1 MFAISCRRS
10 ALRPTALALLSVL
23 SPCLPALSQDQVG
36 IYFDQAYTQ
45 NEFLVETM
53 PALVTGYLVLI
64 EPSAAAGVG
73 GWELCA
79 DIDGPAEFFNWALE
93 GQTINADQPPCF
105 TVGIGGPPLPGGSA
119 VLLATFQMV
128 VTEYLPVSLSLK
140 PKFFASIPGSMAY
153 LDGADPEIV
162 IPMTTVTGVPE
173 VAFVNSSIPVPDVSV
188 RSLNFTDT
196 PIGLPVTKQVVVSNV
211 GGGFLLLDVA
221 LQAGCTDFSLP
232 GLSGPVQ
239 VPGGSSRTIDVTF
252 DPQGYDLIECQLDLG
267 EGVTPVFLAG
277 QGRDPIINHYV
288 YPASYDF
295 GETTLNSTRYKTI
308 SLYNLG
314 ELPVTVPVALADG
327 NGPFSF
333 VISPNPVVLDPDR
346 SRAFT
351 VYFNPTA
358 VGAFADTLLFGGV
371 MAPVPLAGTGRAPVE
386 SYAITP
392 TSVVFSDLDP
402 GESRSA
408 YVRITNDGDFV
419 LNLDPVLIPG
429 GSEWVITSGDIARLL
444 YPSQSHTVTVVF
456 SGSPEPGSFE
466 ASLVFGAGID
476 PVPLRA
482 FIPAPYLACS
492 VTPDGGLLGM
502 GTTGLGQDL
511 YANIQV
517 TNSGNASFTVVPS
530 LDGCEYFSVNT
541 TPFTLG
547 PQESRSIPVHFQADA
562 VGSWDCAVDLGL
574 SICGGVYLTATV
586 DADIDP
592 DGVFAGVFFDPAF
605 TQDHIS
611 TSTTG
616 ETVTGYLVL
625 KNAQNTSGVAGW
637 ECCLDVVGDA
647 VFTDWTLE
655 GLTINVQDPPCFLV
669 GVGGSPLPY
678 SPAILL
684 ATFEL
689 EVPTPYT
696 ESTILLGP
704 IYHASIPGSS
714 AWIAWDNLEILY
726 PMQQPTGGFI
736 PVGHIN
742 PSIVGIEYPAPRAT
756 VAGGRVEL
764 SWEIEGTTEVLCHV
778 YRRADGEPEVRLTD
792 EPLAAAGGSFSFSDQ
807 ATGYPEGAVL
817 HYSYA
822 VLAAE
827 GEQERSPEI
836 TVRLSGVPTLRTRL
850 LPNVPNPFN
859 PRTEIRFE
867 AREPGRA
874 RITIYD
880 VSGRLVRTLV
890 DQVVT
895 AGPHMEVWQG
905 RDDTGRPVPSGA
917 YYVRMEMNGRLDHRK
932 VLLLK

>member
-1 MFAISCRRS
+1 MFAITFRRS
-10 ALRPTALALLSVL
+10 AFRPAALALVL
-23 SPCLPALSQDQVG
+23 VLFPCFPAIGQDQVG
-36 IYFDQAYTQ
+36 IFCDQAYTQ

-79 DIDGPAEFFNWALE
+79 GIEGPGEFFNWNLE

-105 TVGIGGPPLPGGSA
+105 TVGIGGPPLPAGPA
-119 VLLATFQMV
+119 VLLATFQMI
-128 VTEYLPVSLSLK
+128 VTELQPVALTLA

-153 LDGADPEIV
+153 LDGADPENV
-162 IPMTTVTGVPE
+162 IPLTTVTGVTE

-196 PIGLPVTKQVVVSNV
+196 PIGLPVTKQVVVSNL
-211 GGGFLLLDVA
+211 GGGFVQLDVA

-252 DPQGYDLIECQLDLG
+252 DPQGYDLIECELDLG
-267 EGVTPVFLAG
+267 EGVSPVFLAG
-277 QGRDPIINHYV
+277 QGRDPVINHYV

-295 GETTLNSTRYKTI
+295 GGTTLNSTRSKTI

-327 NGPFSF
+327 AGPFSF
-333 VISPNPVVLDPDR
+333 VLSPNPVVLDPDR

-351 VYFNPTA
+351 VYFNPSA
-358 VGAFADTLLFGGV
+358 VGDFADTLLFGGV
-371 MAPVPLAGTGRAPVE
+371 MDPVPLAGTGREPTA
-386 SYAITP
+386 SYVISP
-392 TSVVFSDLDP
+392 SSVVFSDLDP

-408 YVRITNDGDFV
+408 TVRITNDGDLV
-419 LNLDPVLIPG
+419 LSLDPALFLAAP
-429 GSEWVITSGDIARLL
+429 EWRIMSGDYPRLL
-444 YPSQSHTVTVVF
+444 YPGHNHYVNVEFT
-456 SGSPEPGSFE
+456 GSYDAGIYE
-466 ASLVFGAGID
+466 ASLVFGQGID

-482 FIPAPYLACS
+482 SIQAPFLDCD
-492 VTPDGGLLGM
+492 VTPDGGILPL

-511 YANIQV
+511 FANIQV
-517 TNSGNASFTVVPS
+517 TNSGNAPLTVAPA
-530 LDGCEYFSVNT
+530 LDGCDYFVVSTNI
-541 TPFTLG
+541 FTLQ
-547 PQESRSIPVHFQADA
+547 PLETRMIPVHFQADA
-562 VGSWDCAVDLGL
+562 VGTWNCAVDLGQ
-574 SICGGVYLTATV
+574 SVCGGVFLTATV

-592 DGVFAGVFFDPAF
+592 SGVFAGVFFDPAF
-605 TQDHIS
+605 TQDQIS
-611 TSTTG
+611 TTTMG

-655 GLTINVQDPPCFLV
+655 GLTINVQEPPCFLV
-669 GVGGSPLPY
+669 GVGGTPLPY
-678 SPAILL
+678 APAVLL
-684 ATFEL
+684 ATFEM

-714 AWIAWDNLEILY
+714 AWIAGDNPEVLY
-726 PMQQPTGGFI
+726 PMQQPAGGFV
-736 PVGHIN
+736 PVGHVN
-742 PSIVGIEYPAPRAT
+742 AVVVGIGYPAPLA
-756 VAGGRVEL
+756 VSAGGRVDL
-764 SWEIEGTTEVLCHV
+764 SWELAGAADALCHV
-778 YRRADGEPEVRLTD
+778 YRRAGSEPEVRLT
-792 EPLAAAGGSFSFSDQ
+792 ENPLAAVDGGFTFRDEVAGF
-807 ATGYPEGAVL
+807 AEGTTL

-822 VLAAE
+822 ALA
-827 GEQERSPEI
+827 GGREQERSLEI
-836 TVRLSGVPTLRTRL
+836 AVEVRGVPVLWTRL

-867 AREPGRA
+867 AGAPGHA

-880 VSGRLVRTLV
+880 VTGRLVRTLV
-890 DQVVT
+890 DEAVT
-895 AGPHMEVWQG
+895 AGGHVQAWQG
-905 RDDTGRPVPSGA
+905 RDDEGRPVPSGA
-917 YYVRMEMNGRLDHRK
+917 YYVRLDLDGRLDHRK